1 MEKYDV
7 IEDKEIPAETGL
19 AVMLIITLVLATYQL
34 LFNNLMINMRFK
46 IKVM

>member
-7 IEDKEIPAETGL
+7 IEDKEIPVEIGL